1 MGQNGDFA
9 FLPIPCNTK
18 NIIQNGQILMDFRKI
33 FQKKSISQKPY
44 KNDTPKVYTPLRHIK
59 GEICI

>member
-18 NIIQNGQILMDFRKI
+18 NIIQNGQILIDFRKI
-33 FQKKSISQKPY
+33 FWKKNYFSKTME
-44 KNDTPKVYTPLRHIK
+44 N
-59 GEICI
+59 